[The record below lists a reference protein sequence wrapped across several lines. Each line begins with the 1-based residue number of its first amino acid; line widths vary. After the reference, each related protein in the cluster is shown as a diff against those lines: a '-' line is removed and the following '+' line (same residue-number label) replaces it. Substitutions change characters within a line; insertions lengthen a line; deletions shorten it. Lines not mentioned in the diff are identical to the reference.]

1 LHGLP
6 ILTGLLSENKTT
18 VSSKD
23 FFHLASSNRNG
34 ACERSRKILFGEDLL
49 VTCQLALNLTRCIAS
64 DIIATLAGR
73 LSNTVAGAFGDSEE
87 GTLKDWLP
95 ILVKEQPPNPVTAC
109 ARAPTSLSVQI
120 LWAKVGSME
129 KPQNKLTGIM
139 VTFGGSKTISGSVV
153 RLTTAVTFKEV
164 TTGLKGLFAPPP
176 KYEIRLPKDF
186 FYPLYN
192 SACHLS
198 VHFYFILLMIATC
211 VNFQ

>member
-6 ILTGLLSENKTT
+6 ILTGLLSDNKTT

-23 FFHLASSNRNG
+23 FFHLASSDRNG

-49 VTCQLALNLTRCIAS
+49 VTCELALNLTRCVAS
-64 DIIATLAGR
+64 DIIAALAGR

-95 ILVKEQPPNPVTAC
+95 ILVREQPPNPVTAC

-129 KPQNKLTGIM
+129 TPQNKLTGMM
-139 VTFGGSKTISGSVV
+139 VTFGGSKTILGSSV

-198 VHFYFILLMIATC
+198 GCFYFILLMIVPC
-211 VNFQ
+211 VNF